1 MKTEKD
7 YLALFHKLHCILRN
21 GEIGVTGLNVLNE
34 INNILIILLLEP
46 KIDKYFSDDE
56 KRKNYKFTH
65 LYNYYYKKYSETSE
79 ASGDKP
85 EVLVEFIRAYHET
98 LEQLSKNKYTRDYV
112 FSGTNSLSS
121 FPSVESVKDGQKSEN
136 SNQGCMTTF
145 FNCGLQLF
153 DLLKTIKDFF
163 YEKDNIGQ
171 HNVKKILKK
180 INFDMLG
187 VAYEKFKEDVSN
199 NSGKTTG
206 QYFTPRSIVEYIVN
220 EQIKPKYNE
229 LCYDSSCGTGGFIHC
244 LSKYVNDNNDEDKT
258 VSFKKNIYGNDKT
271 SEIIKPLYINMFLH
285 DIGIKN
291 INNRNSL
298 GKENCKQYLENFDVI
313 VGNPP
318 YGMKTKIEHNNY
330 VFNKVKYWPKFM
342 ESTKKELIKDSM
354 GQFMIHTI
362 NSLKVGGRF
371 SLVIDR
377 GILNNG
383 DGQSNSWQKKLRQW
397 LLCCC
402 DITKIVLLPK
412 GIFKH
417 TMFDTAIL
425 HGTKKVSLENMFNQ
439 VVLKPY
445 TSNIKVY
452 EGEFVDKQ
460 NRHGLIVN
468 KVFLDLTIK
477 DIINKDWSLNFENY
491 VDKQEDL
498 YNGIE
503 YKTLG
508 ELCEPEYGT
517 RITKTK
523 DSVGDNYKGNRY
535 PVYGGGGITF
545 YTNKYNREGETLL
558 ISRFGVSPKCIRL
571 INDKIF
577 LNDSGMSLK
586 KISSDINNNYLNYY
600 LITNMNKIF
609 SFTHGQAQLN
619 MNISKLFK
627 KLKIP
632 ILPSDHQQ
640 RIVDYLDSALENNN
654 DILNK
659 MVNEFKEI
667 DLFKFLLH
675 EKYDDFDG
683 IIGYVKMIIDYEK
696 TRKRLYNI
704 RRKWCLETVKCEMKL
719 LGEIINKSKTG
730 KTLPKNERNG
740 NLYPYYGTGGITGRV
755 DKFLFDGVSIIFS
768 HDGSSGNVQLVHG
781 KFWCNHHIRLLKFNT
796 NINEMYMYNYL
807 SLYNFD
813 KYIKNNSIPS
823 LGYNILQKIKIP
835 VPSLS
840 DQEKVVKM
848 IDDINKEESDYN
860 KMLDGIKLMIKA
872 VYDNIDMTINSHTTN
887 KKQIEEDIVKKNKQ
901 KILEEKKQ
909 YEKTNTKYQKII
921 KYHTKII

>member
-121 FPSVESVKDGQKSEN
+121 FPSVKSVKDGQKSEN

-298 GKENCKQYLENFDVI
+298 GKENCGEYLEKFDII

-318 YGMKTKIEHNNY
+318 YGMKTKIEHGNY
-330 VFNKVKYWPKFM
+330 VFDKVKYWPKFM

-477 DIINKDWSLNFENY
+477 DIINKDWSLNF
-491 VDKQEDL
+491 
-498 YNGIE
+498 
-503 YKTLG
+503 
-508 ELCEPEYGT
+508 
-517 RITKTK
+517 
-523 DSVGDNYKGNRY
+523 
-535 PVYGGGGITF
+535 
-545 YTNKYNREGETLL
+545 
-558 ISRFGVSPKCIRL
+558 
-571 INDKIF
+571 
-577 LNDSGMSLK
+577 
-586 KISSDINNNYLNYY
+586 
-600 LITNMNKIF
+600 
-609 SFTHGQAQLN
+609 
-619 MNISKLFK
+619 
-627 KLKIP
+627 
-632 ILPSDHQQ
+632 
-640 RIVDYLDSALENNN
+640 
-654 DILNK
+654 
-659 MVNEFKEI
+659 
-667 DLFKFLLH
+667 
-675 EKYDDFDG
+675 
-683 IIGYVKMIIDYEK
+683 
-696 TRKRLYNI
+696 
-704 RRKWCLETVKCEMKL
+704 
-719 LGEIINKSKTG
+719 
-730 KTLPKNERNG
+730 
-740 NLYPYYGTGGITGRV
+740 
-755 DKFLFDGVSIIFS
+755 
-768 HDGSSGNVQLVHG
+768 
-781 KFWCNHHIRLLKFNT
+781 
-796 NINEMYMYNYL
+796 
-807 SLYNFD
+807 
-813 KYIKNNSIPS
+813 
-823 LGYNILQKIKIP
+823 
-835 VPSLS
+835 
-840 DQEKVVKM
+840 
-848 IDDINKEESDYN
+848 
-860 KMLDGIKLMIKA
+860 
-872 VYDNIDMTINSHTTN
+872 
-887 KKQIEEDIVKKNKQ
+887 
-901 KILEEKKQ
+901 
-909 YEKTNTKYQKII
+909 
-921 KYHTKII
+921 